1 MLDTYL
7 LTIFGP
13 LRGTHDSIESH
24 AFASLTTGEQKN
36 LPRFTSIRI
45 FSGPLGPDT
54 LWLLG
59 RYGADRS
66 RYDPLRR
73 RGGAVDEC
81 VQLVN
86 ELCGRPLA
94 RQRARAAGRLAH
106 TLADLCD
113 PAHHVGR
120 PGRARVRVFGL
131 PRTESWIDPL
141 TGPLWSAG
149 ERHNHFEQLLA
160 GAAVSGSPEAALGI
174 VRAHREFFSR
184 RLAGQSV
191 GVVLQETALGIVRA
205 GLWERFISGERP
217 DELRSLLVR
226 YVIFPACGLIAAVW
240 CVADRETRFGTG
252 AG

>member
-141 TGPLWSAG
+141 TGPLWRDRKSTRLNS
-149 ERHNHFEQLLA
+149 RHIPL
-160 GAAVSGSPEAALGI
+160 
-174 VRAHREFFSR
+174 SR
-184 RLAGQSV
+184 MPS
-191 GVVLQETALGIVRA
+191 
-205 GLWERFISGERP
+205 
-217 DELRSLLVR
+217 
-226 YVIFPACGLIAAVW
+226 
-240 CVADRETRFGTG
+240 
-252 AG
+252 